1 MISRSS
7 ANLSDRSKRTLSP
20 VRFLNAILCSLLM
33 VTPLSALA
41 QPNSA
46 TELLQK
52 ARTAFET
59 GKNEEALSLA
69 QKAIGLEPK
78 NAQTYYTRGRLYES
92 MRQYEKAIVDF
103 DEVLKL
109 NPGAAHIYQLR
120 GVAQFKRG
128 NVKESITDFDKF
140 IESDTSQAPQHWQ
153 RGISCYYAERY
164 EDGRKQFEL
173 HQTVNNNDVENAVWH
188 FLCVARSIGVEKA
201 RASLIHINRDGRV
214 PMMQIY
220 ALFAGKATVDDVMAA
235 VKAGEPSPDE
245 LKQRLFYAH
254 LYLGLYDEATGNA
267 KLADE
272 HIRKAIGEFGANHYM
287 GDVARVHAKLRGQV
301 KSR

>member
-1 MISRSS
+1 MISCSS
-7 ANLSDRSKRTLSP
+7 ANLPARSKRTLSP
-20 VRFLNAILCSLLM
+20 VRFLNAILCSLL
-33 VTPLSALA
+33 VLTPLSALA
-41 QPNSA
+41 QLNSV
-46 TELLQK
+46 TDLLQK

-78 NAQTYYTRGRLYES
+78 NAQTYYTRGRLYEA
-92 MRQYEKAIVDF
+92 MRQYEKAIADF
-103 DEVLKL
+103 DQVLKL

-128 NVKESITDFDKF
+128 NVKESIADFDKF
-140 IESDTSQAPQHWQ
+140 IESDASQAPQHWQ

-188 FLCVARSIGVEKA
+188 YLCVARSSGVEKA

-272 HIRKAIGEFGANHYM
+272 HIRKAIGEFAAEHYM